1 MAKKAKRKPNGH
13 AARAT
18 VDQVRDRERQDLQRA
33 IRHQKKIRALNRQLS
48 SAVRAADR
56 SLLDLYDLLNEHPS
70 VVRYLETVTTA
81 NPAGTRPT

>member
-33 IRHQKKIRALNRQLS
+33 IRHQKKIRSLNRQLS
-48 SAVRAADR
+48 SAIRSADSSLIQLHDLLVDHPVVVRAIDQDGGGAG
-56 SLLDLYDLLNEHPS
+56 
-70 VVRYLETVTTA
+70 VTS
-81 NPAGTRPT
+81 RPT